1 MVAKIAT
8 GEAEEATGKAP
19 ARAKGGKVGGKARA
33 SVFSPAERSEFARC
47 TQGRR
52 SAPSATATPVHM
64 GVSRERHRGPLSG
77 RLAAL

>member
-33 SVFSPAERSEFARC
+33 SVFSPAERSEFAR
-47 TQGRR
+47 
-52 SAPSATATPVHM
+52 
-64 GVSRERHRGPLSG
+64 
-77 RLAAL
+77 LAAQARWKKTRE